1 MVVWCINVYVNANF
15 TQWEFKHLNSLKA
28 FPNMKMERAFAKI
41 NVFVCMY
48 VCCIKHKYST
58 VPIPRSCTYLIAV
71 SMRHLPPLVSFS
83 TLKQFFPIL
92 KSFFNSRKSSL
103 SIRIFQHCNIPVNTP
118 RFPELK
124 EDIHWNENLW
134 GET

>member
-48 VCCIKHKYST
+48 VASNTNI
-58 VPIPRSCTYLIAV
+58 L
-71 SMRHLPPLVSFS
+71 L
-83 TLKQFFPIL
+83 FPSQDPAL
-92 KSFFNSRKSSL
+92 TWLLFRWDTFLLSSP
-103 SIRIFQHCNIPVNTP
+103 FQ
-118 RFPELK
+118 R
-124 EDIHWNENLW
+124 
-134 GET
+134 